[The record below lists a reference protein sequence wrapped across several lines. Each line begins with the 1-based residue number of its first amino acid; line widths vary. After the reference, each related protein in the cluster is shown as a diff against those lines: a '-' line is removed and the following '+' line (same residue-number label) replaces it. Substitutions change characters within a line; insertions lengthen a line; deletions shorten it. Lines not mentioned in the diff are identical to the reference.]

1 MSNEVQKLDEAA
13 LIAVLQSSLYPGAAM
28 DSVKMVLGYCQ
39 AAGLDPMQKPV
50 HIVPIWD
57 AKEGS
62 MRNVVMP
69 GIGLYRIQ
77 ASRSGTCAGISE
89 PEFGEDVAINLGG
102 YDITVPRWCRVTVS
116 RRLPTG
122 EVVAFTAKE
131 LWIEN
136 YAMKGGKEKS
146 IAPNAMWAKRPYAQL
161 AKCAEAQ
168 ALRKAFPEVGMMAT
182 AEEMEGKDDFID
194 GSVVPE
200 QTKRTIAPPEY
211 SEAEFNENLPEWRKR
226 IVAGKDPDSLA
237 AFISGRSGKKFTATQ
252 MAKLK
257 GEDDNG

>member
-1 MSNEVQKLDEAA
+1 MNQV
-13 LIAVLQSSLYPGAAM
+13 AVLQGGELIEVLRNSLYPGAA
-28 DSVKMVLGYCQ
+28 SESIQMVIGYCQ

-57 AKEGS
+57 SKAGA
-62 MRNVVMP
+62 MRDVVMP

-89 PEFGEDVAINLGG
+89 PEFGEDVSINLGG
-102 YDITVPRWCRVTVS
+102 YDITVPRWCKVTVS

-168 ALRKAFPEVGMMAT
+168 ALRKAFPEVGAAPT
-182 AEEMEGKDDFID
+182 AEEMEGKGDFIE
-194 GSVVPE
+194 GSVVAE
-200 QTKRTIAPPEY
+200 QPKRPLAPPEY
-211 SEAEFNENLPEWRKR
+211 SDAEFAEKLPDWQKQ
-226 IVAGKDPDSLA
+226 VADGKDPVKLA
-237 AFISGRSGKKFTATQ
+237 AFISGRSGKKFTDAQ
-252 MAKLK
+252 MAQLK
-257 GEDDNG
+257 GENVNG

>member
-1 MSNEVQKLDEAA
+1 MNEIQKLDDAS
-13 LIAVLQSSLYPGAAM
+13 LIAVLQNSLYPGAAV

-57 AKEGS
+57 SKAGA
-62 MRNVVMP
+62 MRDVVMP

-89 PEFGEDVAINLGG
+89 PEFGEDVSINLGG
-102 YDITVPRWCRVTVS
+102 HEITVPRWCRVTVS

-146 IAPNAMWAKRPYAQL
+146 IAPNSMWAKRPCAQL

-168 ALRKAFPEVGMMAT
+168 ALRKAFPEVGAAPT
-182 AEEMEGKDDFID
+182 AEEMEGKDFIE
-194 GSVVPE
+194 GAIVPE
-200 QTKRTIAPPEY
+200 QPKRPLAPPEY
-211 SEAEFNENLPEWRKR
+211 SDEEFSEKLPEWRR
-226 IVAGKDPDSLA
+226 QIEAGKDADKLLA
-237 AFISGRSGKKFTATQ
+237 FLSGRSGKKFTDAQ
-252 MAKLK
+252 IAQIK
-257 GEDDNG
+257 GV